1 MFFELNGQPRT
12 VFVADRELAA
22 TRPARRQ
29 AKDGE
34 AGHVGAP
41 MPGMVVA
48 IQVDP
53 GARVARGDPL
63 IAIEAM
69 KMETTVFAESDGIV
83 EEILVQPGERIHV
96 RDLLLVLA
104 PAADAN

>member
-1 MFFELNGQPRT
+1 MGGNRT
-12 VFVADRELAA
+12 IILSGTPIRN
-22 TRPARRQ
+22 ARRQ

-34 AGHVGAP
+34 AGQVGAP

-53 GARVARGDPL
+53 GARVAAGDPL

-69 KMETTVFAESDGIV
+69 KMETTVFAESGGTV
-83 EEILVQPGERIHV
+83 EEILVQPGERIDV
-96 RDLLLVLA
+96 KDLLLV
-104 PAADAN
+104 AAGAD